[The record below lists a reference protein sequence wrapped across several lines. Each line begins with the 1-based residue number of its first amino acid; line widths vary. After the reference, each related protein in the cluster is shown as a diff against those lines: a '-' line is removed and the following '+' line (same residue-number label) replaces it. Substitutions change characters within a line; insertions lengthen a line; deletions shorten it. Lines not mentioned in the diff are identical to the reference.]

1 MHHAVLL
8 GLHDITVSLSEG
20 KTSLCPSAFLARQLC
35 NTVSLLTVGD
45 VIFTNTNIQP
55 AGAPVPDVQYFWE
68 AFPAGTGK
76 GDRTTYMF
84 TYIDAL
90 PQRLDPL

>member
-1 MHHAVLL
+1 MHHEMLL
-8 GLHDITVSLSEG
+8 ALHGFTVCLSQE
-20 KTSLCPSAFLARQLC
+20 KTLLYPSAFLARQLC

-90 PQRLDPL
+90 PQR